1 MLLDLFGGAVALTV
15 YELGSPQQQPQQQQ
29 PQQQPARPG
38 RQLSGREAQ
47 MQKYDEHRARLQ
59 AQGVAADAHRASQQA
74 GKGQGRAGGGRAS
87 RRAERKMQRRESQD
101 EPRSPAPAP

>member
-1 MLLDLFGGAVALTV
+1 MRAMLLDLFGGAVALTV
-15 YELGSPQQQPQQQQ
+15 YELGSPQQQ